1 MQSGAK
7 LESSASE
14 RTVLV
19 VLHGE
24 AVGGASLSVLR
35 LIPELERRGWRFVFW
50 APRPSALYDELVAR
64 GLDAHGEPRGLIGYS
79 WQALRVPPGVAR
91 RLARLPRYFGSL
103 RRLIKETRPALVH
116 ANSLYTLGEA
126 LTARALRVPTVF
138 HVHEMVRPNA
148 KGRIARR
155 LAHTFNDVVIG
166 VSDSGAAALS
176 TDGSRAKVVYEC
188 VSIPSEVPVR
198 EDRKGRSVIGTVG
211 VVSRRKGS
219 DLFVEAAR
227 LVREQKDEIE
237 FRMVGS
243 ADDPLDA
250 AWASDLLARLPAV
263 GIEHEPSADV
273 AAELAGWDAF
283 VLPSRSDPFPIV
295 VLEAM
300 ASELPVI
307 GTRVDGIAEQVT
319 PETGILVEADDPDAL
334 AAAILEL
341 HRNPERRREM
351 GRAGRARV
359 AERFS
364 LERQAQGIHEAYL
377 EALGRK

>member
-1 MQSGAK
+1 
-7 LESSASE
+7 
-14 RTVLV
+14 
-19 VLHGE
+19 
-24 AVGGASLSVLR
+24 
-35 LIPELERRGWRFVFW
+35 
-50 APRPSALYDELVAR
+50 
-64 GLDAHGEPRGLIGYS
+64 
-79 WQALRVPPGVAR
+79 
-91 RLARLPRYFGSL
+91 
-103 RRLIKETRPALVH
+103 
-116 ANSLYTLGEA
+116 
-126 LTARALRVPTVF
+126 
-138 HVHEMVRPNA
+138 MVRPNA

-166 VSDSGAAALS
+166 VSESGAAALS

-198 EDRKGRSVIGTVG
+198 EGRARRSVVGTVG

-227 LVREQKDEIE
+227 LVRERTDEIE

-250 AWASDLLARLPAV
+250 AWASDLLARLPAI

-273 AAELAGWDAF
+273 TAELAGWDAF

-319 PETGILVEADDPDAL
+319 PETGILVEADDPEAL

-364 LERQAQGIHEAYL
+364 LERQAEGIHEAYL
-377 EALGRK
+377 DALGRK